1 VAAAPLM
8 ADRIA
13 LISDLHGNLHAFEA
27 VLADIGARGITRIF
41 NLGDLVGKGPDGATV
56 IDRSRAVCEVTVQG
70 NWDAE
75 VARHGKGRQHQWH
88 RPRLGPERCDWLANL
103 PGSFDFWLSGQRVR
117 LFHASN
123 RGIYHRVHMTDPR
136 EAHLGMFENTDFT
149 GFGSAPSVVG
159 YGDVHDAFSMSF
171 AGKTLFNPGSVG
183 NPLDV
188 PLASYAILEGAYA
201 SEAPAPWSINILRVP
216 YDIEA
221 AIEAGYAS
229 GMPDPD
235 AYAGELRTA
244 RYRKLSPLG

>member
-1 VAAAPLM
+1 M

-13 LISDLHGNLHAFEA
+13 LISDLHGNLEAFEA

-41 NLGDLVGKGPDGATV
+41 NLGDLVGKGPDGVAV

-70 NWDAE
+70 NWDAK
-75 VARHGKGRQHQWH
+75 VAGDGDNEQNIWH
-88 RPRLGPERCDWLANL
+88 RAAIGPERCTYLAGL
-103 PGSFDFWLSGQRVR
+103 PGSFDFTLSGQRVR

-123 RGIYHRVHMTDPR
+123 RGIYHRVHLTDSR
-136 EAHLGMFENTDFT
+136 KKHLGMFENTDFT
-149 GFGSAPSVVG
+149 GDRPAPDIVG
-159 YGDVHDAFSMSF
+159 YGDVHDAFTLSF
-171 AGKTLFNPGSVG
+171 SGRTLFNPGSVG

-188 PLASYAILEGAYA
+188 PLASYAILEGVYG
-201 SEAPAPWSINILRVP
+201 SEAEAPWSITVLRVP

-221 AIEAGYAS
+221 AIRAGYAS

-244 RYRKLSPLG
+244 RYRKLPPLE